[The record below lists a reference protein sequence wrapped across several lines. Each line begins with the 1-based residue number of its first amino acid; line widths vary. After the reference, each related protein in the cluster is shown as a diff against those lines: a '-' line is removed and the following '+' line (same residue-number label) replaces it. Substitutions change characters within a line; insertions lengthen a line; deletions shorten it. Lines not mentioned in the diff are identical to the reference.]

1 MGYQPMPRNQPPP
14 GKKKSELDVK
24 EIFDIHRHLHLLVL
38 RKSAG
43 KLLEYTRYFNK
54 RKDASRHIINTKY
67 QLSKCRPEVLAILTA
82 MARNPKRFEFRDTT
96 EDSRMVLDDTAYEQM
111 YFQIYN
117 FRSGYNHDPDKDSP
131 LPKIYI
137 NGEEFLTDHE
147 ELMMFRVVRSLDHM
161 RQNEYKLQQELEKL
175 EVQNSVFEIYQ
186 AEKNQTHAS

>member
-1 MGYQPMPRNQPPP
+1 MPRNSPPP

-54 RKDASRHIINTKY
+54 RKDASKHIINIKY
-67 QLSKCRPEVLAILTA
+67 ELSKCRPEVLAILFA
-82 MARNPKRFEFRDTT
+82 MARDPKRFVFRDTT
-96 EDSRMVLDDTAYEQM
+96 EDSRMVLDDTAYEKM

-117 FRSGYNHDPDKDSP
+117 FRSGYDHNPDKDNP

-175 EVQNSVFEIYQ
+175 EVQNHVFEIYQ
-186 AEKNQTHAS
+186 SEKNKAQST

>member
-1 MGYQPMPRNQPPP
+1 MGYQPMPRNPPPP

-67 QLSKCRPEVLAILTA
+67 ELSKCRPEVLAILLA
-82 MARNPKRFEFRDTT
+82 MARDPKRFEFRSTT
-96 EDSRMVLDDTAYEQM
+96 EDSRMVLDDSAYEQM

-117 FRSGYNHDPDKDSP
+117 FRSGYGHDPDRNEPSV
-131 LPKIYI
+131 KIYI

-161 RQNEYKLQQELEKL
+161 RKNEYKLQQELEKL
-175 EVQNSVFEIYQ
+175 EVQNHVFEIYQ
-186 AEKNQTHAS
+186 SEKNKAQST